1 MGLETSPQEKLSAR
15 RKAICQN
22 VLQLSDADIL
32 PEIAGATL
40 VDPFT
45 ISGNSLGARDWDGRS
60 SQWYTGSADSGHWE
74 DINCGAHFKYD
85 MNNYLSTAG
94 TKYKSVQV
102 KVYSRRSSPA
112 R

>member
-1 MGLETSPQEKLSAR
+1 M
-15 RKAICQN
+15 
-22 VLQLSDADIL
+22 
-32 PEIAGATL
+32 
-40 VDPFT
+40 DPFV

-85 MNNYLSTAG
+85 MNSYLSTAG

-102 KVYSRRSSPA
+102 TLHILKKSPLQMFYCQESCVLHFWTKVRYGSSLQQ
-112 R
+112 